1 MLTVNLKKVNINLE
15 ESKGE
20 VAQECAASI
29 ASCDDLVYNYSTFI
43 LLYLMRSVV
52 RKQWRPRTKVKKN
65 TKRD

>member
-1 MLTVNLKKVNINLE
+1 MLTVNLKKVNINLK

-52 RKQWRPRTKVKKN
+52 RK
-65 TKRD
+65 

>member
-29 ASCDDLVYNYSTFI
+29 ASCDDLVDVY
-43 LLYLMRSVV
+43 
-52 RKQWRPRTKVKKN
+52 
-65 TKRD
+65 KRQEVDYGVSACKGER

>member
-1 MLTVNLKKVNINLE
+1 MHTANRKKVNINLE

-52 RKQWRPRTKVKKN
+52 RKQWRPRNKS
-65 TKRD
+65 

>member
-15 ESKGE
+15 ESIGE

-52 RKQWRPRTKVKKN
+52 RKQWRPRNKS
-65 TKRD
+65 

>member
-20 VAQECAASI
+20 VAQECVASL
-29 ASCDDLVYNYSTFI
+29 AYCDDLVYNYSTFI

-52 RKQWRPRTKVKKN
+52 RK
-65 TKRD
+65 

>member
-52 RKQWRPRTKVKKN
+52 RKQ
-65 TKRD
+65 